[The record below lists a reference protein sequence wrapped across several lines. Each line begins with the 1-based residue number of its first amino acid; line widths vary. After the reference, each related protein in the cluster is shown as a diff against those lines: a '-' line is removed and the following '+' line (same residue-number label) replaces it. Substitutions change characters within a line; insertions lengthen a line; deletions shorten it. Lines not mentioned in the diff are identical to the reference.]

1 MFPAFIRSRSMNPL
15 EFAWTRSCPRSTARW
30 IVSTCVS
37 IRMAARCKA
46 IVDGVGCLRSADT
59 IGLPLFQADA
69 GLGGDRREFL
79 DFARDELLETV
90 DRGRATHHVALF
102 HSGLQSRP
110 GYK

>member
-37 IRMAARCKA
+37 IRMAARCSA
-46 IVDGVGCLRSADT
+46 IVDGLGCLRSVDT

-69 GLGGDRREFL
+69 CRCGDRREFL
-79 DFARDELLETV
+79 DFAGDELLESV
-90 DRGRATHHVALF
+90 DRGGAAHDVV
-102 HSGLQSRP
+102 
-110 GYK
+110 